1 MTDARHHDRP
11 HDHPHV
17 ELVLRLY
24 DAFAAVDLDA
34 ILEIVGPE
42 IHISQTDQ
50 LPWGGEYDGYEGLAT
65 FFGRLRDA
73 ITSQVTPHAVYAA
86 GADRVVQAGKT
97 AGTVNATGA
106 AFDVDELHLLTV
118 RDGKVVRFEAYIDT
132 PAMLAALG
140 EEA

>member
-1 MTDARHHDRP
+1 MPSTRP
-11 HDHPHV
+11 APTGSS
-17 ELVLRLY
+17 R
-24 DAFAAVDLDA
+24 
-34 ILEIVGPE
+34 P
-42 IHISQTDQ
+42 
-50 LPWGGEYDGYEGLAT
+50 
-65 FFGRLRDA
+65 
-73 ITSQVTPHAVYAA
+73 
-86 GADRVVQAGKT
+86 GKT